1 VTTAGPII
9 IGVLTHTRP
18 YVWAIFAFIIF
29 MGFQRTRD
37 RTVQLWRLFL
47 LPTIMI
53 LTALSGMIGAG
64 LGSLPAILA
73 GLAVGGVSGWLLE
86 RDGATRRLPNGQVW
100 LRGEWWSFVQI
111 LLIFGFRYS
120 LAVVGAI
127 NPTFVADPTV
137 HLVAMF
143 VSSLLSAMV
152 LAKAFR
158 QKSVRGRPWASMV
171 FLSSVSGLAGFSG
184 LTAYGATKA
193 GIAGL
198 TRGLA
203 EELARESIRVNCVA
217 PSWVFTDMTDASH
230 AFLSPEQMEAIQK
243 QSMIGPGTPRDVSHA
258 IAFLLSDAARWI
270 TGLTLPVDGGHISR

>member
-1 VTTAGPII
+1 MTTAGPII
-9 IGVLTHTRP
+9 IGVLTHTPP

-152 LAKAFR
+152 L
-158 QKSVRGRPWASMV
+158 GR
-171 FLSSVSGLAGFSG
+171 
-184 LTAYGATKA
+184 T
-193 GIAGL
+193 
-198 TRGLA
+198 
-203 EELARESIRVNCVA
+203 LARLRVYFTPA
-217 PSWVFTDMTDASH
+217 PATA
-230 AFLSPEQMEAIQK
+230 
-243 QSMIGPGTPRDVSHA
+243 
-258 IAFLLSDAARWI
+258 
-270 TGLTLPVDGGHISR
+270 